1 MADVIDCAYSI
12 EGTGEPL
19 VLIHGIGAARDAWRF
34 LTPHLRDHFTVVTY
48 DLRGHGESLVQPPA
62 SDWMS
67 WLMIWRRYAARSA
80 LSACILPVIRWAG

>member
-34 LTPHLRDHFTVVTY
+34 LTPHLR
-48 DLRGHGESLVQPPA
+48 GIISQ
-62 SDWMS
+62 W
-67 WLMIWRRYAARSA
+67 
-80 LSACILPVIRWAG
+80 